1 MKKVKSAIILLLAM
15 TLALS
20 IPVQA
25 ASTSKEKAAIKK
37 QIALIYDG
45 IKTQNPSKMKK
56 VIKQWYCYSYNPKE
70 YEKAIGKAFIKE
82 FTPDTTYKIN
92 KIKVKGKKAT
102 VTISTNYWDA
112 SSYYYLVKNRIYLE
126 DKDTMANFN
135 EEFLKTRASIKKAN
149 PEDVWFISAVSSKYS
164 FEMVK
169 KKGKWVIEEDP
180 DGYFF
185 NIYTVGYRNLA
196 YNYWRWSW

>member
-1 MKKVKSAIILLLAM
+1 MRKVKSAIILLLAM

-25 ASTSKEKAAIKK
+25 ASTAKEKEAIKK
-37 QIALIYDG
+37 QIDLIFDG

-70 YEKAIGKAFIKE
+70 YERAIGKDFIKAHS
-82 FTPDTTYKIN
+82 DDISYKIN

-102 VTISTNYWDA
+102 VTITTRYWDA

-126 DKDTMANFN
+126 GKDTMAFFN
-135 EEFLKTRASIKKAN
+135 EEFSKTRKSIIEAN
-149 PEDVWFISAVSSKYS
+149 PKDVWFIHGVESKYS
-164 FEMVK
+164 FQMIK
-169 KKGKWVIEEDP
+169 KKGKWIIEEDP
-180 DGYFF
+180 DAYFF
-185 NIYTVGYRNLA
+185 NIYTVGYRNMA
-196 YNYWRWSW
+196 DNYWRWSW